1 MSTVDRRI
9 KYLRRNE
16 NGNLVPYYFGTE
28 PRFIDST
35 LNSGTRNLEEQL
47 LLGNNCTITT
57 AVNANKT
64 LYTVTKTFGSGNE
77 YFKIISEYIIHNSN
91 LLLYIVVDEK
101 DGNYQI
107 KTANSGEVGSSYN
120 NTDKEIILADN
131 NIYTLS
137 NLSLTSNTKFNIV
150 TEKLYLNKDNKDS
163 LLSTKTI
170 KGKFNGNVFTTEIT
184 IS

>member
-1 MSTVDRRI
+1 MAEII
-9 KYLRRNE
+9 KYLNHKV
-16 NGNLVPYYFGTE
+16 NGNSISYPIGSE
-28 PRFIDST
+28 PRFIDSI

-57 AVNANKT
+57 TVDTNKT

-77 YFKIISEYIIHNSN
+77 YFKIVSEYTIHNSN

-120 NTDKEIILADN
+120 NTNKEIILADN

-150 TEKLYLNKDNKDS
+150 TEKLYLNKDDKDS

-170 KGKFNGNVFTTEIT
+170 KGKFNGNIFTTEIT

>member
-1 MSTVDRRI
+1 MSEII
-9 KYLRRNE
+9 KYLNHKV
-16 NGNLVPYYFGTE
+16 NGNSISYPIGSE
-28 PRFIDST
+28 PRFINSI

-57 AVNANKT
+57 TVDTNKT

-77 YFKIISEYIIHNSN
+77 YFKIVSEYTIHNSN

-120 NTDKEIILADN
+120 NANKEIILADN

-170 KGKFNGNVFTTEIT
+170 KGKFNGNIFTTEIT